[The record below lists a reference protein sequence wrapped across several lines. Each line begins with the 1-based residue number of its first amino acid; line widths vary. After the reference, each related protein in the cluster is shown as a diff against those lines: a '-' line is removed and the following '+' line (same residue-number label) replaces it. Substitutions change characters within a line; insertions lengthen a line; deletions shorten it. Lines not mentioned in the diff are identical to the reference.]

1 MQQLLKDLSEVYD
14 NNMHEIGKVYRTR
27 YDTDYTL
34 LPIYHILNKSHIE
47 VHLNEK
53 GELIRTKVKA
63 KMIPM
68 PVTEDSLVRS
78 SSVTPHFLHDKLIY
92 LCKDLHLYTEN
103 EKLKQQTENVAYMNQ
118 LSKFEHPIMKAVYA
132 YLSNNSLIQ
141 DLLDTEVL
149 FLNEEGK
156 FLQNSNGSPIYRIVD
171 SCIENLFVRF
181 HVETSSPYYLWE
193 DRDFFEELIEEI
205 KEKDMYQRE
214 KSFGFCYV
222 DGSQTRLA
230 NRFPYKIRHVGDIS
244 KLITNKK
251 NDKIYPYND
260 DFMMRD
266 IQNKSIGLETSFKAH
281 NALSW
286 LIAKQG
292 IELNGMIYL
301 LWSNQKK
308 EELVIESGFDF
319 LDDYVPTEDED
330 LASLTN
336 ETLSKRIL
344 NQALGLTADID
355 TQEDIMFL
363 TLDAFDRT
371 KGALAVLDYQ
381 RFEAKKFL
389 EKIQLWSN
397 HAQYYMHFYDENTHS
412 YKTLYKSPS
421 IFEILKVLKVQKNFY
436 KMIYRMLMPTFIEGK
451 PIPQFVIKT
460 LREKLMKHRIA
471 TIHEWNDIAR
481 CYFSCIKF
489 NQFVKGEPLDIHLD
503 ESNEDADYLAGR
515 LFAYM
520 TYAEDVLANKKF
532 QKYNPALK
540 YQNLF
545 IYNTEKLKHHTYI
558 KNVCMRGKARRVLSA
573 EDLTVIKSLL
583 DKTEGSHQSAQF
595 YIGYLQQYDKL
606 KGVQQENVEQ

>member
-1 MQQLLKDLSEVYD
+1 MQQLLKDLVALY
-14 NNMHEIGKVYRTR
+14 NNNLHEIGKVYRTR
-27 YDTDYTL
+27 YETDYML

-68 PVTEDSLVRS
+68 PVTEESLVRS
-78 SSVTPHFLHDKLIY
+78 SSIAPHLLHDKLIY
-92 LCKDLHLYTEN
+92 LSKDLHIYTDN

-118 LSKFEHPIMKAVYA
+118 LSKFEHPIMKAVYH
-132 YLSNNSLIQ
+132 YLSNNNLIQ

-149 FLNEEGK
+149 FLDENNK
-156 FLQNSNGSPIYRIVD
+156 FLQRSNGAPIYRIMD

-181 HVETSSPYYLWE
+181 HVETDVPHYIWE
-193 DRDFFEELIEEI
+193 DKNFFEELIEEI
-205 KEKDMYQRE
+205 NEKDFYQRE
-214 KSFGFCYV
+214 HAFGLCYV
-222 DGSQTRLA
+222 EGIETRLA

-251 NDKIYPYND
+251 NEKIYPYTD
-260 DFMMRD
+260 DFMMND
-266 IQNKSIGLETSFKAH
+266 ISNKCVGLEASFKAH

-319 LDDYVPTEDED
+319 LDDYVPENDDD

-355 TQEDIMFL
+355 TEEEIMFL

-371 KGALAVLDYQ
+371 KGALAILDYQ
-381 RFEAKKFL
+381 RFQADKFL

-397 HAQYYMHFYDENTHS
+397 NAEYYMYFYNENTHS
-412 YKTLYKSPS
+412 TKILYKAPS

-436 KMIYRMLMPTFIEGK
+436 KMIYRLLMPTFLEGK
-451 PIPQFVIKT
+451 SVPMFVIKT
-460 LREKLMKHRIA
+460 LREKLMKYRVA
-471 TIHEWNDIAR
+471 TIYEWNDIAR
-481 CYFSCIKF
+481 CYYSCIKF
-489 NQFVKGEPLDIHLD
+489 NEYLRGNEISVHLD
-503 ESNEDADYLAGR
+503 ETVEDVDYLAGR
-515 LFAYM
+515 IFAYM
-520 TYAEDVLANKKF
+520 TYTEDMIANKKF

-540 YQNLF
+540 YQSVF
-545 IYNTEKLKHHTYI
+545 IYNTEKLKNHAYI
-558 KNVCMRGKARRVLSA
+558 KNICMRGKIKKILLAK
-573 EDLTVIKSLL
+573 DLKTIETLL
-583 DKTEGSHQSAQF
+583 LKVNGNHTSSQF
-595 YIGYLQQYDKL
+595 YIGYLHQYDKL
-606 KGVQQENVEQ
+606 KGVEKENVKK